1 MSSRLKR
8 RAVVRLS
15 DCKWRSGG
23 TGITVPN
30 QLSRYDRWRRYDLLR
45 NDMLNLGH
53 EPGMAGQ
60 ALRCQKNLRRHAHEK
75 CGMLDLGK
83 YLGWQARRSWS
94 IRCLL
99 VEMN

>member
-1 MSSRLKR
+1 MSSRRKR

-30 QLSRYDRWRRYDLLR
+30 QLSRYDRWRRYDPLR

-60 ALRCQKNLRRHAHEK
+60 ALRCQRTSEDMRMRSVACWILGSARVGR
-75 CGMLDLGK
+75 LD
-83 YLGWQARRSWS
+83 ARGAYD
-94 IRCLL
+94 
-99 VEMN
+99 VF